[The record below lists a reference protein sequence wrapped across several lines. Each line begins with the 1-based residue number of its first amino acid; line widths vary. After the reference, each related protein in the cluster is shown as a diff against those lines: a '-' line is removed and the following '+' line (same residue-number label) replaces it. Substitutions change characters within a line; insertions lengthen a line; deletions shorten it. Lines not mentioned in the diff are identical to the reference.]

1 MDEYKD
7 YLYASRPYMRAPS
20 FNIGDVSRQVLL
32 RREKKCQSFGWYLNE
47 VAYDL
52 TSNYPLPPK
61 LVVTGEVRDI
71 GLMLNIHFG
80 IVYPAVKKSKF

>member
-20 FNIGDVSRQVLL
+20 FNLGDVSKLVLL
-32 RREKKCQSFGWYLNE
+32 RREKKCQSFEWYLSE

-61 LVVTGEVRDI
+61 LVVTGEVRYRSSRINI
-71 GLMLNIHFG
+71 GP
-80 IVYPAVKKSKF
+80 VYPVDKRKP